1 MKSGIGDRDRLQ
13 YILNTVTEGK
23 YLYLSDKNYLENLL
37 HSIPAQNE
45 SSSIRSDDNDVV
57 NELLDE
63 LRLLNKKVE
72 QIERTSKIHT
82 EEKGKSKQTE
92 SYQTVTQEKSNEVIS
107 KKNVTTKN
115 EDLTLALSIILGLVG
130 LSGISQIYLNKI
142 AKGIGIMIISF
153 MLVGLIIYSIS
164 PQTPEKEFNIP
175 IAKSSLLIVASIS
188 YLGLYVYQIFDARKL
203 CLTYNKYVTE
213 YKTIPPWW

>member
-1 MKSGIGDRDRLQ
+1 MESGIGDRDRLQ
-13 YILNTVTEGK
+13 YILNTVSEGK

-37 HSIPAQNE
+37 HSIPVQKE
-45 SSSIRSDDNDVV
+45 SPSLKSDDNDVV

-82 EEKGKSKQTE
+82 EGKGQSKSTE
-92 SYQTVTQEKSNEVIS
+92 SYQNLTQKKPNEDS
-107 KKNVTTKN
+107 KKRATPKN

-130 LSGISQIYLNKI
+130 LAGISQIYLNKV

-153 MLVGLIIYSIS
+153 ILIGSIIYFIS
-164 PQTPEKEFNIP
+164 PQMPETEFNIP
-175 IAKSSLLIVASIS
+175 IAKSSFLIVASVG

-203 CLTYNKYVTE
+203 CLTYNK
-213 YKTIPPWW
+213 